1 MVSFHDD
8 VSVQSN
14 ASTAAALLESYP
26 PPSSFG
32 FRGNVEQLQL
42 GSRLQRLTSDNDFD
56 QLTAWEPDFDDNNSN
71 NSNSTVPTVTPLNI
85 AQGQGL
91 ETLTGVSAGHHG
103 DSDFEGLMDTDD
115 LWLL

>member
-14 ASTAAALLESYP
+14 ASTAAAPSESCC
-26 PPSSFG
+26 PPSSIG
-32 FRGNVEQLQL
+32 FHGNVEQLQP
-42 GSRLQRLTSDNDFD
+42 GSKLQHLTSENDFD
-56 QLTAWEPDFDDNNSN
+56 QLTAWEQDFDDNNSN
-71 NSNSTVPTVTPLNI
+71 NNNNTVPIVTPLNR

-91 ETLTGVSAGHHG
+91 ETLTGVNAGHHG